1 MGRCSPL
8 GRHGCRRLPHVVLGL
23 SSPLGQ
29 HGCRQLAHVVVGLS
43 SPLGQHGCRGLPD
56 VVRCLGVSVDLHY
69 GAGFGSGFGLLVDL
83 VHSFDPGMTFL
94 GIVDFLD

>member
-29 HGCRQLAHVVVGLS
+29 HGCRGVPH
-43 SPLGQHGCRGLPD
+43 
-56 VVRCLGVSVDLHY
+56 VVRCLGVLFDLHY

-83 VHSFDPGMTFL
+83 VQCFEPGMTFL
-94 GIVDFLD
+94 GTVDFLD